1 MAKEKFIL
9 SEKDKQE
16 SLNQWQNNRRPMNNT
31 ELKEYLKKEYG
42 DSIRKGIK
50 RWDYSCIV
58 DIKIEGE
65 GEYKEMII
73 SLPSVSID

>member
-1 MAKEKFIL
+1 MTKEKFTL
-9 SEKDKQE
+9 SEEDKQE
-16 SLNQWQNNRRPMNNT
+16 SLNQWKNNRRPMSNI

-58 DIKIEGE
+58 DIKTEG
-65 GEYKEMII
+65 GEYQELII
-73 SLPSVSID
+73 SLPSVAV

>member
-1 MAKEKFIL
+1 MAKEKFTL
-9 SEKDKQE
+9 SEEDKQK
-16 SLNQWQNNRRPMNNT
+16 SLTKWQNNRRPMNNT

-58 DIKIEGE
+58 DIKTEG
-65 GEYKEMII
+65 GEYQELII
-73 SLPSVSID
+73 SLPSVAV